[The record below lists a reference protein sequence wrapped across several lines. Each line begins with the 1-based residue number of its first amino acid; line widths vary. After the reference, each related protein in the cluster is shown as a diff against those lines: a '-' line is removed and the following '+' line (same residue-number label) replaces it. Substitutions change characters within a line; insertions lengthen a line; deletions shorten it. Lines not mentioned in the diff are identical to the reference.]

1 MVAVHAII
9 VGMYLRTT
17 RRRNKDGSVVRYYA
31 LAENVRHPEKGHVE
45 ARVVHSFGRAD
56 RLDRAALERLVRS
69 IRRVLDDADGG
80 APMPAPA
87 ADREGRA
94 GAIEIEAGFALGVV
108 HVVEQLWDRLG
119 IGRAIAA
126 RLAAQGLQ
134 APHGAALL
142 AMAAQR
148 LDRPGSKLACHERWL
163 ERVWLPAAEG
173 LALDQLYRALDVLAE
188 HGDAIE
194 EAVFWQSVDLFKLDV
209 DLVFYDATTAWFEC
223 DDGDTAGHA
232 WRGLSFA
239 PLRKRGHSKEG
250 RDNDPQVIVALAVTR
265 DGMPVRSWVLPG
277 DTADVTTVERIKDD
291 LRRMRL
297 GRALFVGDAGLYAKA
312 NLAELSRGAGRYILA
327 TPIGRVKEIRD
338 EVLRRPGRYAEVAPN
353 LRAKE
358 VIIGRGERRRRYI
371 LCLNAEEAARQRH
384 HREEILEVLRVELDA
399 LRADHP
405 KAACRLVASK
415 RFGPYLSQDDQ
426 GRPYIDRAKVRRAE
440 QLDGKFVLTTN
451 DDTLSAAD
459 IALGYK
465 GMWII
470 EACFRKMKTTGLG
483 IRPMFHW
490 TPRRIV
496 AHVKLCVLALMIQ
509 RAAEIAA
516 EAPWSRLVDVLG
528 RLQAVRY
535 TAEGATIVQASRI
548 TPELA
553 AILNKLDV
561 PRPKPILA
569 VG

>member
-1 MVAVHAII
+1 
-9 VGMYLRTT
+9 MYLRTT
-17 RRRNKDGSVVRYYA
+17 QRRNKDGSIVRYYA

-45 ARVVHSFGRAD
+45 AKVVHSFGRAD

-69 IRRVLDDADGG
+69 IRRVLEADGN
-80 APMPAPA
+80 APA
-87 ADREGRA
+87 ADATGGERA
-94 GAIEIEAGFALGVV
+94 IAIEASFELGVV
-108 HVVEQLWDRLG
+108 HVVSELWARLG
-119 IGRAIAA
+119 IGRAIAI
-126 RLAAQGLQ
+126 RLAADDRR
-134 APHGAALL
+134 APHETALL

-148 LDRPGSKLACHERWL
+148 LARPGSKLACHERWL
-163 ERVWLPAAEG
+163 EQVWLPAAKE
-173 LALDQLYRALDVLAE
+173 LSLSQLYRALDVLAE

-194 EAVFWQSVDLFKLDV
+194 AEVFWHSADLFKLDV

-223 DDGDTAGHA
+223 DDEDVAPES
-232 WRGLSFA
+232 WRGLTFA

-277 DTADVTTVERIKDD
+277 DTADVTTVQQIKDD
-291 LRRMRL
+291 LRQIRL
-297 GRALFVGDAGLYAKA
+297 GRALFVGDAGLYARA
-312 NLAELSRGAGRYILA
+312 NLAELGRGAGRYILA
-327 TPIGRVKEIRD
+327 TPIGRVKEIKD
-338 EVLRRPGRYAEVAPN
+338 EVLGRPGRYAEIAPN

-358 VIIGRGERRRRYI
+358 VVIGEGERRRRYI
-371 LCLNAEEAARQRH
+371 LCLNVEEAAREQRH
-384 HREEILEVLRVELDA
+384 RDEILKLLQLELDRLA
-399 LRADHP
+399 GDHP

-415 RFGPYLSQDDQ
+415 RFGPYLSLDNQ
-426 GRPYIDRAKVRRAE
+426 GRPFIDRAKVRRAE

-470 EACFRKMKTTGLG
+470 ETCFRKLKTTGLG

-509 RAAEIAA
+509 RAAELAA
-516 EAPWSRLVDVLG
+516 QAPWSQLVDVLE
-528 RLQAVRY
+528 RLKAVRY
-535 TAEGATIVQASRI
+535 TCEGETIVQASRI
-548 TPELA
+548 GPELA
-553 AILNKLDV
+553 AILKKLDIA
-561 PRPKPILA
+561 RPKPILA

>member
-1 MVAVHAII
+1 
-9 VGMYLRTT
+9 MYLRATQ
-17 RRRNKDGSVVRYYA
+17 RRNKDGSIVRYYA

-69 IRRVLDDADGG
+69 IRRVLDGDGG
-80 APMPAPA
+80 QAPA
-87 ADREGRA
+87 DAKGQA
-94 GAIEIEAGFALGVV
+94 PAIEIEASFELGVV
-108 HVVEQLWDRLG
+108 HVVEQLWARLG
-119 IGRAIAA
+119 IGQAIAD
-126 RLAAQGLQ
+126 RLAAEARY
-134 APHGAALL
+134 APHEAALL
-142 AMAAQR
+142 AMTAQR
-148 LDRPGSKLACHERWL
+148 LARPGSKLGCHERWL
-163 ERVWLPAAEG
+163 ERVWLPPARD
-173 LALDQLYRALDVLAE
+173 LSLDQLYRALDVLAE

-194 EAVFWQSVDLFKLDV
+194 EAVFWHSVDLFKLDV

-223 DDGDTAGHA
+223 DEEDVAPES
-232 WRGLSFA
+232 WRGLTFA

-250 RDNDPQVIVALAVTR
+250 RDNDPQVVIALAVTR

-277 DTADVTTVERIKDD
+277 DTADVTAVARIKED
-291 LRRMRL
+291 LRQMRL
-297 GRALFVGDAGLYAKA
+297 GRALFVGDAGLYARA
-312 NLAELSRGAGRYILA
+312 NLAELSKGAGRYILA
-327 TPIGRVKEIRD
+327 TPIGRVKEVKD
-338 EVLRRPGRYAEVAPN
+338 EVLSRPGRYAEITAN

-358 VIIGRGERRRRYI
+358 VIVGEGERRRRYI
-371 LCLNAEEAARQRH
+371 LCLNAEEAAREQRH
-384 HREEILEVLRVELDA
+384 RNEILDLLQLELDRLA
-399 LRADHP
+399 SDHP

-415 RFGPYLSQDDQ
+415 RFGPYLSLDAA
-426 GRPYIDRAKVRRAE
+426 GRPFIDRAKVKAAE
-440 QLDGKFVLTTN
+440 RLDGKFVLTTN
-451 DDTLSAAD
+451 DDTLAAAD

-516 EAPWSRLVDVLG
+516 EAPWSQLADVLE
-528 RLQAVRY
+528 RLKAVRY
-535 TAEGATIVQASRI
+535 TAEGETIVQATRI
-548 TPELA
+548 APELA
-553 AILNKLDV
+553 AILKKLDIST
-561 PRPKPILA
+561 PKPILA

>member
-1 MVAVHAII
+1 
-9 VGMYLRTT
+9 MYLRTT
-17 RRRNKDGSVVRYYA
+17 QRRNEDGSIVRYYA

-56 RLDRAALERLVRS
+56 RLDHAALERLVRS
-69 IRRVLDDADGG
+69 IRRVLDADAGEAAADGTRG
-80 APMPAPA
+80 
-87 ADREGRA
+87 DRR
-94 GAIEIEAGFALGVV
+94 IEIEAVVELGVV
-108 HVVEQLWDRLG
+108 HVVAALWARLG

-126 RLAAQGLQ
+126 RLAADERR
-134 APHGAALL
+134 APHEAALL
-142 AMAAQR
+142 AMTAQR
-148 LDRPGSKLACHERWL
+148 LARPGSKLACHQRWL
-163 ERVWLPAAEG
+163 ERVWLPAARG
-173 LALDQLYRALDVLAE
+173 LALDQLYRALDILAE
-188 HGDAIE
+188 HGDGIE
-194 EAVFWQSVDLFKLDV
+194 QEVFWHGVDLFKLDV

-223 DDGDTAGHA
+223 DEEDVAA
-232 WRGLSFA
+232 ESWRGLTFA

-250 RDNDPQVIVALAVTR
+250 RDGDPQVIIALAVTR

-277 DTADVTTVERIKDD
+277 NTADVTTVARIKED

-297 GRALFVGDAGLYAKA
+297 GRALFVGDAGLYAQA

-327 TPIGRVKEIRD
+327 TPIGRVKEIKD
-338 EVLRRPGRYAEVAPN
+338 DVLRRPGRYAEITPS

-358 VIIGRGERRRRYI
+358 VIVGEGERRRRYI
-371 LCLNAEEAARQRH
+371 LCLNIEEAERQKRH
-384 HREEILEVLRVELDA
+384 RDEILAVLQLELDRLA
-399 LRADHP
+399 DDHP
-405 KAACRLVASK
+405 KAACRLVASR
-415 RFGPYLSQDDQ
+415 RFGPYLSLDGQ
-426 GRPYIDRAKVRRAE
+426 GRPFIDRDKVHRAG

-470 EACFRKMKTTGLG
+470 EACFRKLKTTGLG

-490 TPRRIV
+490 TPRRIT

-509 RAAEIAA
+509 RAAEMATGT
-516 EAPWSRLVDVLG
+516 PWSQLVDGLE
-528 RLQAVRY
+528 RLKAVRY
-535 TAEGATIVQASRI
+535 TAEGETIVQASRI

-553 AILNKLDV
+553 LILKKLDI
-561 PRPKPILA
+561 PKPKPILA

>member
-1 MVAVHAII
+1 
-9 VGMYLRTT
+9 MYLRTT
-17 RRRNKDGSVVRYYA
+17 QRRNKDGSIVRYYA

-45 ARVVHSFGRAD
+45 AKVVHSFGRAD

-69 IRRVLDDADGG
+69 IRRVLDAEAGEAPVG
-80 APMPAPA
+80 ARG
-87 ADREGRA
+87 RER
-94 GAIEIEAGFALGVV
+94 AIEIEASFDLGVV
-108 HVVEQLWDRLG
+108 HVVEQLWTRLG
-119 IGRAIAA
+119 IGAAIAGQ
-126 RLAAQGLQ
+126 LAADERR
-134 APHGAALL
+134 APHAAALL
-142 AMAAQR
+142 AMTAQR
-148 LDRPGSKLACHERWL
+148 LARPGSKLACHERWL
-163 ERVWLPAAEG
+163 ERVWLPEAG
-173 LALDQLYRALDVLAE
+173 SLALDQLYRALDILAE

-194 EAVFWQSVDLFKLDV
+194 QEVFWHGVDLFKLDV

-223 DDGDTAGHA
+223 DDEDVAPER
-232 WRGLSFA
+232 WRGLTFA

-250 RDNDPQVIVALAVTR
+250 RDNDPQVIIALAVTR
-265 DGMPVRSWVLPG
+265 DGVPVRSWVLPG
-277 DTADVTTVERIKDD
+277 DTADVTTVARIKED
-291 LRRMRL
+291 LRQMRL
-297 GRALFVGDAGLYAKA
+297 GRALFVGDAGLYARA

-338 EVLRRPGRYAEVAPN
+338 EVLSRPGRYAQITPN

-358 VIIGRGERRRRYI
+358 VIVGQGERRRRYI
-371 LCLNAEEAARQRH
+371 LCLNAEEAERERH
-384 HREEILEVLRVELDA
+384 HRDELLGLLQVELDHLA
-399 LRADHP
+399 SDHP

-415 RFGPYLSQDDQ
+415 RFGPYLSLDPE
-426 GRPYIDRAKVRRAE
+426 GRPFIDRAKVRRAE

-470 EACFRKMKTTGLG
+470 EACFRRLKTTGLG

-509 RAAEIAA
+509 RAAEIAT
-516 EAPWSRLVDVLG
+516 EAPWSHLADVLE
-528 RLQAVRY
+528 RLKAVRY
-535 TAEGATIVQASRI
+535 TAEGETIVQASRI

-553 AILNKLDV
+553 AILKKLDISN
-561 PRPKPILA
+561 PKPILA

>member
-1 MVAVHAII
+1 
-9 VGMYLRTT
+9 MYLRTT
-17 RRRNKDGSVVRYYA
+17 QRRNKDGSLVRYYA

-45 ARVVHSFGRAD
+45 AKVVHSFGRAD

-69 IRRVLDDADGG
+69 IRRVLDADDSTTTADATGH
-80 APMPAPA
+80 
-87 ADREGRA
+87 DR
-94 GAIEIEAGFALGVV
+94 AIEIEASFELGIV
-108 HVVEQLWDRLG
+108 HVVEQLWARVG
-119 IGRAIAA
+119 IGEAIAE
-126 RLAAQGLQ
+126 RLAAEERR
-134 APHGAALL
+134 APHAAALL
-142 AMAAQR
+142 AMTAQR
-148 LDRPGSKLACHERWL
+148 LARPGSKLACHERWL
-163 ERVWLPAAEG
+163 ERVWLPAAKD
-173 LALDQLYRALDVLAE
+173 LSLDQLYRALDILAE

-194 EAVFWQSVDLFKLDV
+194 QEVFWHSVDLFKLDV

-223 DDGDTAGHA
+223 DEEDTASHA
-232 WRGLSFA
+232 WRGLTFA

-250 RDNDPQVIVALAVTR
+250 RDNDPQVIIALAVTR

-277 DTADVTTVERIKDD
+277 DTADVTAVARIKED
-291 LRRMRL
+291 LRQMRL
-297 GRALFVGDAGLYAKA
+297 GRALFVGDAGLYARA
-312 NLAELSRGAGRYILA
+312 NLAELSQGAGRYILA

-338 EVLRRPGRYAEVAPN
+338 EVLSRPGRYAEITPN

-358 VIIGRGERRRRYI
+358 VVIGEGERRRRYI
-371 LCLNAEEAARQRH
+371 LCLNAEEAEREKR
-384 HREEILEVLRVELDA
+384 HREDILELLQLELGRLGD
-399 LRADHP
+399 DHP

-426 GRPYIDRAKVRRAE
+426 GRPSIDRTKVRRAA

-470 EACFRKMKTTGLG
+470 EACFRRLKTTGLG

-516 EAPWSRLVDVLG
+516 DAPWSQLADVIERLK
-528 RLQAVRY
+528 AVRY
-535 TAEGATIVQASRI
+535 TAEGETIVQATRI

-553 AILNKLDV
+553 AILKKLDIA
-561 PRPKPILA
+561 RPKPILA

>member
-1 MVAVHAII
+1 
-9 VGMYLRTT
+9 MYLRTT
-17 RRRNKDGSVVRYYA
+17 QRRNKDGSIVRYYA

-69 IRRVLDDADGG
+69 IRRVLEADAGE
-80 APMPAPA
+80 PA
-87 ADREGRA
+87 ADATGHDRR
-94 GAIEIEAGFALGVV
+94 IEIEASFELGII
-108 HVVEQLWDRLG
+108 HVVEQLWARLG
-119 IGRAIAA
+119 IGAAITA
-126 RLAAQGLQ
+126 RLTADERR
-134 APHGAALL
+134 APHAAALL

-148 LDRPGSKLACHERWL
+148 LARPGSKLACHERWL
-163 ERVWLPAAEG
+163 ERVWLPTASN

-188 HGDAIE
+188 HGDTIE
-194 EAVFWQSVDLFKLDV
+194 QEVFWHSVDLFKLDV
-209 DLVFYDATTAWFEC
+209 DLIFYDATTAWFEC
-223 DDGDTAGHA
+223 DEEDVASHQ
-232 WRGLSFA
+232 WRGLTFA

-277 DTADVTTVERIKDD
+277 DTADVTTVQRIKDD
-291 LRRMRL
+291 LRQLRL

-312 NLAELSRGAGRYILA
+312 NLAELGRGAGRYILA
-327 TPIGRVKEIRD
+327 TPIGRVKEIKD
-338 EVLRRPGRYAEVAPN
+338 EVLSRPGRYAEIAPN

-358 VIIGRGERRRRYI
+358 VIVGEGERRRRYI
-371 LCLNAEEAARQRH
+371 LCLNVEEAEREKR
-384 HREEILEVLRVELDA
+384 HREEILELLQIELERLGD
-399 LRADHP
+399 DHP

-415 RFGPYLSQDDQ
+415 RFGPYLSLDDQ
-426 GRPYIDRAKVRRAE
+426 GRPRIDPAKVKAAE
-440 QLDGKFVLTTN
+440 RLDGKFVLTTN
-451 DDTLSAAD
+451 DDSLSAAD

-470 EACFRKMKTTGLG
+470 EACFRKLKTTGLG

-516 EAPWSRLVDVLG
+516 EAPWSQLADALERLK
-528 RLQAVRY
+528 AVRY
-535 TAEGATIVQASRI
+535 TAEGETIVQASRI
-548 TPELA
+548 SPELA
-553 AILNKLDV
+553 AILKKLDIS
-561 PRPKPILA
+561 RPKPILA